1 MTISTF
7 RELSTDERELLN
19 RLLEEPFPGRDEL
32 ALQLSGSQVR
42 VIDADGSME
51 FHVASAD
58 IAPVRRRVPTEARYD
73 DSDGTPV
80 HLLLH
85 VVAGKVA
92 QLEIYKADGSTI
104 ERRPSPSDLQVSHS

>member
-1 MTISTF
+1 MTTSTF
-7 RELSTDERELLN
+7 RQLSTDERQLLN
-19 RLLEEPFPGRDEL
+19 RLLEEPFPGRDEF

-42 VIDADGSME
+42 IVDADGSME
-51 FHVASAD
+51 FHVTSAD
-58 IAPVRRRVPTEARYD
+58 VAPVRHRVPAEARYD

-85 VVAGKVA
+85 VVDGRVA

-104 ERRPSPSDLQVSHS
+104 ERRPSPSDLQVSYS